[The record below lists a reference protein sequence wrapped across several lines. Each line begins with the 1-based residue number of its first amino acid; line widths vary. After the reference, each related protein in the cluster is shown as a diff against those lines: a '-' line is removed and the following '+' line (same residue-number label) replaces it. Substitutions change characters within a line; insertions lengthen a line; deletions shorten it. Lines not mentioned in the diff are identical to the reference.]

1 MSFNILVFNK
11 ESLGVIDS
19 NRLRAALT
27 QVHFDTLCSQYGLDP
42 SLIESAR
49 TNLDVVVSKA
59 HKTPFFLI
67 QYGDDKGCPLIV
79 YESDFKS
86 ERGCYIYNELLIGN
100 LSANIKEHLDAANF
114 LVEIELMQ
122 HQLLNMGL
130 LIAYEAARWAAFKG
144 AGIIFGLD
152 RTWYHLNQYRA
163 FLPLE

>member
-1 MSFNILVFNK
+1 
-11 ESLGVIDS
+11 
-19 NRLRAALT
+19 
-27 QVHFDTLCSQYGLDP
+27 
-42 SLIESAR
+42 
-49 TNLDVVVSKA
+49 
-59 HKTPFFLI
+59 
-67 QYGDDKGCPLIV
+67 
-79 YESDFKS
+79 
-86 ERGCYIYNELLIGN
+86 LLIGN